1 MSTAAPSKATSSR
14 LDGCDCCDVGTPTR
28 GLLRVV
34 MVSVN
39 AAPVSLTL
47 ITRKPDRTSQ
57 QTTKSNVYAVAA
69 AAVRVVPVPD
79 APRPMLLCKVTPW
92 DAATTA
98 VYTINTYTTLIVL
111 LL

>member
-47 ITRKPDRTSQ
+47 ITRKPDRTSHSKQ
-57 QTTKSNVYAVAA
+57 LRAMF
-69 AAVRVVPVPD
+69 
-79 APRPMLLCKVTPW
+79 MLL
-92 DAATTA
+92 
-98 VYTINTYTTLIVL
+98 L
-111 LL
+111 LLLYE